1 MVNLFGDAEF
11 WVLIAFIVFIVLIG
25 RKAKSAMNDVLEK
38 RSNDIREKISNTE
51 NTLLEAQKLLKNSQ
65 DILRDHKKSSEK
77 LIKEQEEIALKN
89 SEIYLENIDQEV
101 ERKKSSAAKEIEFI
115 HSNAASQI
123 QEKISKL
130 VISSIEDLLS
140 NEFKTSKN
148 SNLANDFIDQIPS
161 ALSYFKK

>member
-51 NTLLEAQKLLKNSQ
+51 NTLLEAQKLIKNSQ
-65 DILRDHKKSSEK
+65 DVLRDHKKSSEK

-89 SEIYLENIDQEV
+89 SEIYLENIE
-101 ERKKSSAAKEIEFI
+101 
-115 HSNAASQI
+115 
-123 QEKISKL
+123 
-130 VISSIEDLLS
+130 
-140 NEFKTSKN
+140 
-148 SNLANDFIDQIPS
+148 
-161 ALSYFKK
+161 